1 MMTVGRVSLLKETR
15 LEISIVWTSVPT
27 PVDEE
32 GYGAVSEFVW
42 RDNNV
47 EFVMGFEAAFI
58 MMMIIFGPLPG
69 YRGKQN

>member
-1 MMTVGRVSLLKETR
+1 MVTVGKVSLLRETR

-27 PVDEE
+27 PIDGK
-32 GYGAVSEFVW
+32 GYGAVPEFVG
-42 RDNNV
+42 RDNNA

-69 YRGKQN
+69 CRGKQN